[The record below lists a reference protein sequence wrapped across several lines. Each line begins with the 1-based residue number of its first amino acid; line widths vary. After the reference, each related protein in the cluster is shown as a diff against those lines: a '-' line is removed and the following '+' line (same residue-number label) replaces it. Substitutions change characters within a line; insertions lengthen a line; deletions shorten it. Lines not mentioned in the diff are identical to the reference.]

1 MIYTD
6 IYIHQCRTRIRYR
19 NTQTR
24 ARRSRWRARMG
35 AGAGSEGDAASPEA
49 GRGSGGEVYIQTGYI
64 YIYRHANA
72 AAAQYSA
79 RGRVRAPCARAR
91 RLREESVFGR
101 FWPSSDPVPEGLRT
115 WTASADAAPSSDG
128 GCLRTRAG
136 SLRTTVRRAA
146 VFGQLAHCGGRRTYI
161 HIYGRDILPWAYMCV
176 WMCTSYTIASLAL
189 VGRWRW
195 LQRRV
200 ARAKGATGGQVTT
213 DAGIAG
219 GVGRAETRGHGRVA
233 VAKTRPLQRR
243 ADRGERA

>member
-1 MIYTD
+1 MFYLFSTSPTYGDREVLRVCTSRPSAQTQPLLTSIYILRWCKDFAIFCFQWARYIRMIYTD

-91 RLREESVFGR
+91 APTAGGERLRTLLAVFGPSARRSSDLDSVCGRCTVFGR
-101 FWPSSDPVPEGLRT
+101 WVSSDTRRE
-115 WTASADAAPSSDG
+115 SSDDRASR
-128 GCLRTRAG
+128 GCLRTVGALWRAQDVYTHI
-136 SLRTTVRRAA
+136 RT
-146 VFGQLAHCGGRRTYI
+146 
-161 HIYGRDILPWAYMCV
+161 
-176 WMCTSYTIASLAL
+176 
-189 VGRWRW
+189 
-195 LQRRV
+195 
-200 ARAKGATGGQVTT
+200 
-213 DAGIAG
+213 
-219 GVGRAETRGHGRVA
+219 
-233 VAKTRPLQRR
+233 
-243 ADRGERA
+243 